1 MALQIWL
8 RKLCAS
14 AAVLVLIW
22 CANSPAQNKEPT
34 YRDSYGF
41 EAVEIRLE
49 HRKETWTIRREKGG
63 IAIVVKTE
71 SGERI
76 VRPAEFQGIGSPIR
90 VAATKL
96 EYEVEPRRY
105 LSFVGLAV
113 ECERADRK
121 NLEYRMALSRS
132 SSGPENWSLSEP
144 LAVRAADNPFH
155 TIGVGIPGGDSIMMT
170 LQSLNRGEAK
180 DSIETEL
187 FVNHCP
193 FGTPMIGGPS
203 ERYKFQPIVVR
214 SGSENLIPTSAP
226 SSTTKPG
233 AN

>member
-76 VRPAEFQGIGSPIR
+76 VRPPEFQRIGSPIR

-96 EYEVEPRRY
+96 EYEVESGVY
-105 LSFVGLAV
+105 LGFVGVAI
-113 ECERADRK
+113 ECEQPDRK
-121 NLEYRMALSRS
+121 KLEYRMALSAGAS
-132 SSGPENWSLSEP
+132 EHWSLSEP
-144 LAVRAADNPFH
+144 LAVRASDNPFH
-155 TIGVGIPGGDSIMMT
+155 TIGVGLPGGDSIMMT
-170 LQSLNRGEAK
+170 LQSLKRGEAK
-180 DSIETEL
+180 DRIETEL

-193 FGTPMIGGPS
+193 IGTPMIGGPS
-203 ERYKFQPIVVR
+203 ERYRFEPIVVR
-214 SGSENLIPTSAP
+214 SGSEVPVPASAP
-226 SSTTKPG
+226 SGTTKP
-233 AN
+233 NSD